1 MKEVKDVLKRK
12 RLRSKAKER
21 QAPRPPHHATVLIA
35 AGLSGGEG
43 LAVVGAVARR
53 VLCNQSCFGASEN
66 PLPQH
71 LTDGITR
78 AVSSLLSVFSRPC
91 VVRHD
96 GAYLRAWR
104 IISYRYRL
112 FSLLTLPARQGKA
125 KRGEARRGETRRGEA
140 RQGKARQGKARRG
153 ETRVPSLVDSFDL
166 LLFLV
171 VTMADD
177 EVLFD
182 DVYELCE
189 IIGK

>member
-21 QAPRPPHHATVLIA
+21 QAPRPPHHATVMIA
-35 AGLSGGEG
+35 AG
-43 LAVVGAVARR
+43 AR
-53 VLCNQSCFGASEN
+53 
-66 PLPQH
+66 
-71 LTDGITR
+71 
-78 AVSSLLSVFSRPC
+78 
-91 VVRHD
+91 
-96 GAYLRAWR
+96 
-104 IISYRYRL
+104 
-112 FSLLTLPARQGKA
+112 
-125 KRGEARRGETRRGEA
+125 RGEARRDETRRDETK
-140 RQGKARQGKARRG
+140 RD
-153 ETRVPSLVDSFDL
+153 ETRRERERAKSKRAELSQAERAARKVPSLVDSFDL